1 MSPAVRIA
9 LALASVLAGV
19 LAGCGSSAPASP
31 AESTGTAVLQVP
43 VGTSPVAGPVDA
55 WVTIVEFSDFQ
66 CPFCGAVQP
75 TLAAVL
81 PAYGTDVRLV
91 FKHFPLSFH
100 AYARASAVAAECAH
114 AQGRFWEFHDLL
126 FAAANRGTLFD
137 GGFEADLAAQA
148 TQAGLDVTAWQ
159 ACRGDPAT
167 DARVVADM
175 ALGGRV
181 GVSGTPT
188 FVVNGRAVVGA
199 QPAAAFRSAIDVA
212 LARAK
217 ASGVPAAQYYD
228 KVILGL

>member
-1 MSPAVRIA
+1 MSPAARIA
-9 LALASVLAGV
+9 CVLAGV
-19 LAGCGSSAPASP
+19 LAACDTGETSQPPGSNGN
-31 AESTGTAVLQVP
+31 TVLKVP
-43 VGTSPVAGPVDA
+43 VGASPVEGPADA

-81 PAYGTDVRLV
+81 PAYGADVRLV

-100 AYARASAVAAECAH
+100 PYARTSAVASECAH
-114 AQGRFWEFHDLL
+114 AQGRFWEFHDLV

-137 GGFEADLAAQA
+137 GGFEADLATQA
-148 TQAGLDVTAWQ
+148 AQAGLDVTAWQ
-159 ACRGDPAT
+159 ACRGDPAM

-175 ALGGRV
+175 ALASRA

-188 FVVNGRAVVGA
+188 FVVNGLAVVGA
-199 QPAAAFRSAIDVA
+199 QPAATFRSAIDAA

-217 ASGVPAAQYYD
+217 GSGVPAAQYYD
-228 KVILGL
+228 QVILGL